1 MTKDSKIKRPK
12 TTEVHDNQIVD
23 AQAARQ
29 VPAEPE
35 PPPCASTSETSSAPA
50 GRPQRSRPP
59 VRERARTA
67 LYERAVP
74 RAPRPDPP
82 PESVANRGKAK
93 AVAAATSRPF
103 VELCPFALFQL
114 DTLGNLLWANE
125 RFAELVREDPAKL
138 VGQPV
143 AGTRLGVV
151 YPRLAADLQVAAEQ
165 VAPPT
170 LKQGVRFEE
179 QDGRTVSWLCW
190 LAPETDA
197 FGEVLRFFG
206 YLHPRQAG
214 GE

>member
-1 MTKDSKIKRPK
+1 MTKDSKKKRPK
-12 TTEVHDNQIVD
+12 TTEVHENQILD
-23 AQAARQ
+23 EHDTPPAAE
-29 VPAEPE
+29 VPETTP
-35 PPPCASTSETSSAPA
+35 ASST
-50 GRPQRSRPP
+50 GRPRRARPP

-74 RAPRPDPP
+74 PAPRPAPP
-82 PESVANRGKAK
+82 PEPGTSRGKVK

-125 RFAELVREDPAKL
+125 RFAEFVREDPAEL
-138 VGQPV
+138 VGKPV

-151 YPRLAADLQVAAEQ
+151 YPRLATDLRVAAEQ

-170 LKQGVRFEE
+170 LKQVVRFEE

-206 YLHPRQAG
+206 YLHPLQAG